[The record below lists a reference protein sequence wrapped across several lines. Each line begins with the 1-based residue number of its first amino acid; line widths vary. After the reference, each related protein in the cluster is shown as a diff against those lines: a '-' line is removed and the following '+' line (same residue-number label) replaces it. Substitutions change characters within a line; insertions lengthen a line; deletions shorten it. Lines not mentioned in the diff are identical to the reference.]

1 MKHKLKHKPLGTIT
15 LVLSLIIFVIMFAV
29 MTLQGALMYLYLKI
43 WYQADIPMPQFWRPI
58 PFIILVSALVG
69 MALTILASRIPLRPI
84 RDLIEAI
91 NQLAH
96 GNFHVRVHLDLTQEF
111 VRLSESFNSMAQELE
126 NTELLRSDFINNF
139 SHEFKTPI
147 VSLRGFAK
155 ILKNDSLTKEERDE
169 YLDIIISESNR
180 LSQLSTN
187 VLNLSKI
194 EKMSILSDM
203 ESFDLSEEVRQ
214 SVLLLESKWQKKN
227 LELFIDMDE
236 LEYHGNKALLNQ
248 VWINLIDNAIKFSP
262 QNGKIKLKLHK
273 KKDQVVFQILDNG
286 CGMDEE
292 TKNHIFD
299 RFYQGDSSHTAEGNG
314 IGLTVVEKIVH
325 LHKGQIRVVSEA
337 GIGTTFTVNLP
348 IIPPSSV
355 L

>member
-1 MKHKLKHKPLGTIT
+1 MRHRRNRKPLGTMT
-15 LVLSLIIFVIMFAV
+15 LILTAGIFLIMLTV
-29 MTLQGALMYLYLKI
+29 MTLQGFLMYLYWRI
-43 WYQADIPMPQFWRPI
+43 FYQADIPIPQFWRPI
-58 PFIILVSALVG
+58 PLLAVLSAVVG
-69 MALTILASRIPLRPI
+69 AGLTLLLSRIPLKPI

-91 NQLAH
+91 NQLAD
-96 GNFHVRVHLDLTQEF
+96 GNFKVRIHLDLNREF
-111 VRLSESFNSMAQELE
+111 ERLSESFNRMAQELE

-155 ILKNDSLTKEERDE
+155 ILKNDRLTKEERDE

-214 SVLLLESKWQKKN
+214 SVLLLESKWQKKD

-236 LEYHGNKALLNQ
+236 LEYRGNKALLNQ
-248 VWINLIDNAIKFSP
+248 VWINLIDNAIK
-262 QNGKIKLKLHK
+262 LKLHR

-348 IIPPSSV
+348 IIPPPSV